1 MSLKMMY
8 NRMLLKIEF
17 EIEISYEMLKPWI
30 LPFGLPRNKEWR
42 RVLRTT
48 INICFCA
55 ARADFFY
62 DLQKLRKLPEISKI

>member
-62 DLQKLRKLPEISKI
+62 DLRKLRKLPLISKI